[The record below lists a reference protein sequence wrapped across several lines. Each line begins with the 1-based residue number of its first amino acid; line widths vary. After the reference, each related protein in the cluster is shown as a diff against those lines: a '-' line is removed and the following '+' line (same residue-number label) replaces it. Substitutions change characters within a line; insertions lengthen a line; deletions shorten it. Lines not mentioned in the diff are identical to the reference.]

1 MKRFLDFLTNSPAAV
16 TFAVLTVLGIVAF
29 AIPALHPAA
38 WIIGL
43 VLCLAVI
50 VALLMFHGEWRR
62 SQRQIDALRQQ
73 LSTERGRMDTPGLTP
88 IEDTI
93 ELLPDERR
101 ARRILELIPDSG
113 GLVQSLRLD
122 ATFGTLAVD
131 ELEPLYTFCEEFKKT
146 SFDNPRSHTAF
157 MNLYRAAE
165 GLSLWVKDET
175 QVSDEDSTTR
185 EIRPGDARNEGWR
198 EYTEA
203 RSRGERLSD
212 EFVSSR
218 WEFNQTALELG
229 LVSGT
234 PPFTD

>member
-1 MKRFLDFLTNSPAAV
+1 VKRFLDFLTNSPAAV
-16 TFAVLTVLGIVAF
+16 TFTVLTVLGIVAF
-29 AIPALHPAA
+29 AIPGLHPAA

-43 VLCLAVI
+43 VLCLGVI
-50 VALLMFHGEWRR
+50 AALLMVHGEWRR
-62 SQRQIDALRQQ
+62 SQQQIDALRQQ
-73 LSTERGRMDTPGLTP
+73 LSVERGRMDTPGLTP
-88 IEDTI
+88 VDDKV

-101 ARRILELIPDSG
+101 ARRILELIPDST

-131 ELEPLYTFCEEFKKT
+131 ELEPLDTFCEEFKKS

-165 GLSLWVKDET
+165 GLSLWVREET
-175 QVSDEDSTTR
+175 QISAEDSAIR
-185 EIRPGDARNEGWR
+185 EIRPGDTRKNGWR

-212 EFVSSR
+212 DFVSSR

-234 PPFTD
+234 PPYSD

>member
-16 TFAVLTVLGIVAF
+16 TLAVLTVLGAVLF
-29 AIPALHPAA
+29 AIPGLHSFA

-43 VLCLAVI
+43 LLCPGV
-50 VALLMFHGEWRR
+50 VGALLMFHGEWRR
-62 SQRQIDALRQQ
+62 AQHQVDRLRQE
-73 LSTERGRMDTPGLTP
+73 LSVERGRLDSVGLTP
-88 IEDTI
+88 IDDEVAQI
-93 ELLPDERR
+93 PDEIA
-101 ARRILELIPDSG
+101 ARKILALFPDSG

-131 ELEPLYTFCEEFKKT
+131 ELEPLHAFRSDFKKA

-165 GLSLWVKDET
+165 ALSIWVKEET
-175 QVSDEDSTTR
+175 RVLPSDTTQR
-185 EIRPGDARNEGWR
+185 EIRPGDTREGGWR

-203 RSRGERLSD
+203 RTRGERLGD
-212 EFVSSR
+212 EFLAAR

-229 LVSGT
+229 LVA
-234 PPFTD
+234 